1 MRHKSFDSSSVTT
14 FEQAAA
20 VAAGDAVTQIMAV
33 HADGSS
39 IRNVAGPL
47 LSSLTGSVEYR
58 PFSWEVASGHGD
70 GLGGG
75 GGRVHPDAPVPQT
88 GTTAPGLSKVHKSPR
103 NKSGG
108 ILEVYRNASFLEL
121 RCRSEPNLPGAE
133 RPGGERGEI
142 EEFSAAARRRML
154 VCLAKVDDGAAPF
167 MVGLTYPDE
176 FDRYAWDGEQVKRHI
191 DTISKRFARRFPD
204 GCLMWKLEFQARKSG
219 VNKGKIAPH
228 IHAFVW
234 GVPWGFEWKAMR
246 TDQVRLRRRMV
257 GPVII
262 WDEDILAGGEW
273 VEGRSALVDEREG
286 WGGIR
291 VQAHGKCPSVVN
303 GDSIANWF
311 ARNWYDVVGSGDVR
325 HYRAGTSVQRLGSK
339 RGAFAYA
346 AKKYVAKTGECV
358 WSAKPGRFWG
368 IVGRKNLP
376 LGRRDVLELTNA
388 QALKLR
394 RVMRRYRMAT
404 CPKEKRA
411 KMRKGQ
417 LFSRDF
423 TVKLFAGVEFWMER
437 LPALLGS
444 APRLRQA
451 GARRLFPLL
460 I

>member
-1 MRHKSFDSSSVTT
+1 
-14 FEQAAA
+14 
-20 VAAGDAVTQIMAV
+20 
-33 HADGSS
+33 
-39 IRNVAGPL
+39 
-47 LSSLTGSVEYR
+47 
-58 PFSWEVASGHGD
+58 
-70 GLGGG
+70 
-75 GGRVHPDAPVPQT
+75 
-88 GTTAPGLSKVHKSPR
+88 
-103 NKSGG
+103 
-108 ILEVYRNASFLEL
+108 
-121 RCRSEPNLPGAE
+121 
-133 RPGGERGEI
+133 
-142 EEFSAAARRRML
+142 
-154 VCLAKVDDGAAPF
+154 VDDGSVPF
-167 MVGLTYPDE
+167 MAGLTYPDE
-176 FDRYAWDGEQVKRHI
+176 FDRYAWDGQQVKRHI
-191 DTISKRFARRFPD
+191 DTMSKRFARRFPG
-204 GCLMWKLEFQARKSG
+204 GCLMWKLEFQPRKSG

-234 GVPWGFEWKAMR
+234 GVPWGFEWKTMR
-246 TDQVRLRRRMV
+246 TEQVRLRRRMV
-257 GPVII
+257 GLVVV
-262 WDEDILAGGEW
+262 WDEDVLAGGEW
-273 VEGRSALVDEREG
+273 VEGHSALVDEREE
-286 WGGIR
+286 WCDIR
-291 VQAHGKCPSVVN
+291 VEPHGKCPSVVN

-311 ARNWYDVVGSGDVR
+311 ARNWYDVVGSGEVK
-325 HYRAGTSVQRLGSK
+325 HYRAGTSVQTLGSK

-376 LGRRDVLELTNA
+376 LGRRDVLELTNG

>member
-1 MRHKSFDSSSVTT
+1 MRPDSFDSSPVTT

-20 VAAGDAVTQIMAV
+20 VVAAMRVGGQV
-33 HADGSS
+33 DGSP
-39 IRNVAGPL
+39 AAWPPTPCL
-47 LSSLTGSVEYR
+47 
-58 PFSWEVASGHGD
+58 P
-70 GLGGG
+70 
-75 GGRVHPDAPVPQT
+75 
-88 GTTAPGLSKVHKSPR
+88 PGLSKVHNSPR
-103 NKSGG
+103 NTSNGM
-108 ILEVYRNASFLEL
+108 LQVYRNASFMQL
-121 RCRSEPNLPGAE
+121 RCRSEGHLRGPE
-133 RPGGERGEI
+133 RRGGERGEI
-142 EEFSAAARRRML
+142 EEFTAASRRRML
-154 VCLAKVDDGAAPF
+154 DYLAKVDDGAVPF
-167 MVGLTYPDE
+167 MAGLTYPDE

-191 DTISKRFARRFPD
+191 DTMSKRFARRFPD

-234 GVPWGFEWKAMR
+234 GVPWGFEWKTMQ
-246 TDQVRLRRRMV
+246 TEQVRLRRRMV
-257 GPVII
+257 GSVVV
-262 WDEDILAGGEW
+262 WDEGVLAGGEW
-273 VEGRSALVDEREG
+273 VEGHSALVDEREG
-286 WGGIR
+286 WGAIR
-291 VQAHGKCPSVVN
+291 VEPHGKCPSVVN

-311 ARNWYDVVGSGDVR
+311 ARNWYDVVGSGEVK
-325 HYRAGTSVQRLGSK
+325 HYRAGTSVQTLGSK

-376 LGRRDVLELTNA
+376 LGRRDVLELTNG

-404 CPKEKRA
+404 CAKEKRA

-417 LFSRDF
+417 LFSQDF
-423 TVKLFAGVEFWMER
+423 TVKLFAGVEFWMDR

-444 APRLRQA
+444 SPRLRQA